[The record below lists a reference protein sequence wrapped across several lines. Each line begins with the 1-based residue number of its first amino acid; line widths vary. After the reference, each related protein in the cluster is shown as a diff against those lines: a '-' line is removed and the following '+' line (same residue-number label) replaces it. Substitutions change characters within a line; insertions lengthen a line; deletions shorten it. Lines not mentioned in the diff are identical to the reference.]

1 MKYYVIH
8 NLESYRYENILN
20 LLKDSK
26 INLEDV
32 KFINHPNK
40 NELTYSIKK
49 YAVQKNSN
57 LKDGW
62 ISCSYKH
69 YLALK
74 DIVEN
79 EYEYAVIME
88 DNIGVFYE
96 NIILRLEK
104 YKKQLPS
111 DWDIIFDSVWFDYS
125 LLNEEEVT
133 SDKLVYKKSNEPTY
147 NKEGEMIAGG
157 GTRAAQFYFLKYEAA
172 KKIYENFLPFNHSAD
187 MWLNEVIRKCNLNSF
202 WSEPSLVVSK
212 LNKVTSTNISNKEF
226 IYKKK
231 KKIINLYLGI

>member
-8 NLESYRYENILN
+8 NLESYRYENIIN

-26 INLEDV
+26 INIEDV

-49 YAVQKNSN
+49 SAVQKNSN

-96 NIILRLEK
+96 NIIDRLEK

-125 LLNEEEVT
+125 WLNEEEVT
-133 SDKLVYKKSNEPTY
+133 SDKLVYRKSNERTY
-147 NKEGEMIAGG
+147 NKEGEIIAHG
-157 GTRAAQFYFLKYEAA
+157 GTRAAQFYFLKYETA

-187 MWLNEVIRKCNLNSF
+187 MWLNEVLRKCNLNSF

-212 LNKVTSTNISNKEF
+212 LNKVSSTNISNKEF
-226 IYKKK
+226 IYKIKS
-231 KKIINLYLGI
+231 KIINLYLGI